1 MIPEVTPVSIL
12 KANASQIL
20 TTLDETGN
28 PVLITQNGKAVG
40 VLVSV
45 DEYSKKEKS
54 LALLKI
60 IAQSTQDIVAGD
72 HKPVDEIISRLRGK
86 VQAARDAKK

>member
-1 MIPEVTPVSIL
+1 MIPEVTPVSVL

-60 IAQSTQDIVAGD
+60 IAQSTQDIAAGN
-72 HKPVDEIISRLRGK
+72 HKPADEVIARLRGK
-86 VQAARDAKK
+86 VRGARDAKK